1 MRRPRIHELIRL
13 PEKQAVKQYLDGD
26 NFNVLKQ
33 MLLAWG
39 TVFSI
44 GTVVLLSEGH
54 YVQAGIWGVA
64 MLATLAVY
72 AARGTH
78 FLQDN
83 LRPIL
88 GIYLV
93 VLLLVFARTLEEAGA
108 VYSFA
113 GFLFPSLLLAFRL
126 RWYEYVALLSIF
138 YATTSWVVVTSELA
152 PQTATRVGM
161 LIAALAWACAVFGL
175 SQRFTRRRVERFVRD
190 WRSELLREK
199 EQSRMR
205 DELNSAREMQLSM
218 LPRHDPD
225 MDWLDFS
232 GVSLPA
238 SEVGGDYF
246 EHFKVN
252 DSVLA
257 VVIGDVAGH
266 GMASGLVLSGVRS
279 GLYLL
284 RENLTAPV
292 EVLERLNR
300 LVRETA
306 PRRMFVTLQIA
317 VLNAETRMLT
327 VANAGHPPLVRLDAS
342 TGKAEVLG
350 SSGLPLGTQLEPEFT
365 VVEKPMEPGDVLV
378 FHTDGVLEVSDLH
391 EESFGED
398 RLRREV
404 ARTGRRSSA
413 RQIRD
418 SILNEI
424 SRFKGDVSQAD
435 DLTLVVAR
443 FMP

>member
-1 MRRPRIHELIRL
+1 M
-13 PEKQAVKQYLDGD
+13 KQYLDGG

-39 TVFSI
+39 TVFII
-44 GTVVLLSEGH
+44 GVIVLLSENRFD
-54 YVQAGIWGVA
+54 QAGIWGGA
-64 MLATLAVY
+64 LLATLSIYV
-72 AARGTH
+72 ARRSH
-78 FLQDN
+78 FLHDN

-93 VLLLVFARTLEEAGA
+93 LVLLVFARTLEEPGA
-108 VYSFA
+108 VYAFA
-113 GFLFPSLLLAFRL
+113 GFLFPSLLLVFRL
-126 RWYEYVALLSIF
+126 RWYEYLALLSIF
-138 YATTSWVVVTSELA
+138 LATTIWVVITSDLA
-152 PQTATRVGM
+152 PQAGSRIGM
-161 LIAALAWACAVFGL
+161 LIGALAWSSAVFGM
-175 SQRFTRRRVERFVRD
+175 SQRFTRRRVERFIRD
-190 WRSELLREK
+190 WRAELLRAR

-218 LPRHDPD
+218 LPRHDPN
-225 MDWLDFS
+225 MEWLDFS

-246 EHFKVN
+246 EHFKVT

-284 RENLTAPV
+284 RENLISPV

-317 VLNAETRMLT
+317 VLNAKTRRLT

-342 TGKAEVLG
+342 TGKAGLLG
-350 SSGLPLGTQLEPEFT
+350 SSGLPLGTQLEPEFA
-365 VVEKPMEPGDVLV
+365 VVEQSMEPGDVLV
-378 FHTDGVLEVSDLH
+378 FHTDGVLEVRDFH
-391 EESFGED
+391 EEGFGED

-404 ARTGRRSSA
+404 ERTGRRNSA

-418 SILNEI
+418 SILNEV
-424 SRFKGDVSQAD
+424 SRFKGDVSQSD

-443 FMP
+443 FTP

>member
-1 MRRPRIHELIRL
+1 M
-13 PEKQAVKQYLDGD
+13 KQYLDGG

-39 TVFSI
+39 TVFVI
-44 GTVVLLSEGH
+44 GAIVLLSENRFD
-54 YVQAGIWGVA
+54 QAGVWGIA
-64 MLATLAVY
+64 LLATLGIYV
-72 AARGTH
+72 ARRTH
-78 FLQDN
+78 FLHDN

-93 VLLLVFARTLEEAGA
+93 FVLLVFARTLEEPGA
-108 VYSFA
+108 VFAFA
-113 GFLFPSLLLAFRL
+113 GFLFPSLLLVFRL
-126 RWYEYVALLSIF
+126 RWYEYLALLSIF
-138 YATTSWVVVTSELA
+138 LATTIWVVIATDLA
-152 PQTATRVGM
+152 PQTGSRIGM
-161 LIAALAWACAVFGL
+161 LIGALAWSSAVFGM

-190 WRSELLREK
+190 WRTELLRER

-218 LPRHDPD
+218 LPRHDPE
-225 MDWLDFS
+225 MEWLDFS

-246 EHFKVN
+246 EHFKIT

-284 RENLTAPV
+284 RENLTSPV

-317 VLNAETRMLT
+317 VLNAATRRIM
-327 VANAGHPPLVRLDAS
+327 VANAGHPPLVCLEAS
-342 TGKAEVLG
+342 TGKGSLLG
-350 SSGLPLGTQLEPEFT
+350 SSGLPLGTQLEPEFS
-365 VVEKPMEPGDVLV
+365 VVEKSMEPGDVLV
-378 FHTDGVLEVSDLH
+378 FHTDGILEVSDLH

-404 ARTGRRSSA
+404 ERTGRRRSA
-413 RQIRD
+413 REIRD
-418 SILNEI
+418 SILNQV
-424 SRFKGDVSQAD
+424 SRFKGDVSQSD

-443 FMP
+443 FTP

>member
-1 MRRPRIHELIRL
+1 VRRATIHEFIRL
-13 PEKQAVKQYLDGD
+13 PERQAVKQYLDGG
-26 NFNVLKQ
+26 NLNVLKQ

-39 TVFSI
+39 TVFTI
-44 GTVVLLSEGH
+44 GLIIRFSESRFD
-54 YVQAGIWGVA
+54 QAGIWGVA
-64 MLATLAVY
+64 ILASLGIYV
-72 AARGTH
+72 ARGTH

-93 VLLLVFARTLEEAGA
+93 FLLLVFTRTFEEPGA
-108 VYSFA
+108 VYAFS
-113 GFLFPSLLLAFRL
+113 GFLFPSLLVVFRL
-126 RWYEYVALLSIF
+126 RWFEYLAVLSAF
-138 YATTSWVVVTSELA
+138 LATTTWVVMTTEVA
-152 PQTATRVGM
+152 PETGQRIGM
-161 LIAALAWACAVFGL
+161 LIAALAWSCAIFGL
-175 SQRFTRRRVERFVRD
+175 SQRLTRRRSERFVGEWRAESVRD
-190 WRSELLREK
+190 R

-218 LPRHDPD
+218 LPRHDPEI
-225 MDWLDFS
+225 DWLDFS

-238 SEVGGDYF
+238 TEVGGDYF
-246 EHFKVN
+246 EHFKVS
-252 DSVLA
+252 DSILA

-284 RENLTAPV
+284 RENLTEPV

-306 PRRMFVTLQIA
+306 PRRMFATLQIA
-317 VLNAETRMLT
+317 VLNAETRRLT

-342 TGKAEVLG
+342 TGRTGVVG
-350 SSGLPLGTQLEPEFT
+350 TSGLPLGTQLEPDFA
-365 VVEKPMEPGDVLV
+365 VVEKPLESGDVLV
-378 FHTDGVLEVSDLH
+378 FYTDGIPEVSDFH
-391 EESFGED
+391 EECFGEE
-398 RLRREV
+398 RLVREV
-404 ARTGRRSSA
+404 ERAGRRKSA

-418 SILNEI
+418 SILNEV
-424 SRFKGDVSQAD
+424 SRFKGDVRQSD

-443 FMP
+443 FVP

>member
-1 MRRPRIHELIRL
+1 
-13 PEKQAVKQYLDGD
+13 VKQYLDGG

-39 TVFSI
+39 TVFII
-44 GTVVLLSEGH
+44 GVIVLLSENRFD
-54 YVQAGIWGVA
+54 QAGVWGIA
-64 MLATLAVY
+64 LLATLGIYV
-72 AARGTH
+72 ARRTH
-78 FLQDN
+78 FLHDN

-93 VLLLVFARTLEEAGA
+93 FVLLVFARTLEEPGA
-108 VYSFA
+108 VYAFA
-113 GFLFPSLLLAFRL
+113 GFLFPSLLLVFRL
-126 RWYEYVALLSIF
+126 RWYEYLALLSIF
-138 YATTSWVVVTSELA
+138 LATTIWVVMTTDLA
-152 PQTATRVGM
+152 PQTGSRIGM
-161 LIAALAWACAVFGL
+161 LIGALAWSSAVFGM

-190 WRSELLREK
+190 WRTELLRER

-218 LPRHDPD
+218 LPRHDPE
-225 MDWLDFS
+225 MEWLDFS

-246 EHFKVN
+246 EHFKIT

-284 RENLTAPV
+284 RENLTSPV

-317 VLNAETRMLT
+317 VLNAATHKVV
-327 VANAGHPPLVRLDAS
+327 VANAGHPPLVRLEAS
-342 TGKAEVLG
+342 TGKGSLLG
-350 SSGLPLGTQLEPEFT
+350 SSGLPLGTQLEPEFS
-365 VVEKPMEPGDVLV
+365 VVEKSMEPGDVLV
-378 FHTDGVLEVSDLH
+378 FHTDGILEVSDLH

-404 ARTGRRSSA
+404 ERTGRRRSA
-413 RQIRD
+413 REIRD
-418 SILNEI
+418 SILNEV
-424 SRFKGDVSQAD
+424 SRFKGDVSQSD

-443 FMP
+443 FTP

>member
-1 MRRPRIHELIRL
+1 
-13 PEKQAVKQYLDGD
+13 
-26 NFNVLKQ
+26 
-33 MLLAWG
+33 
-39 TVFSI
+39 
-44 GTVVLLSEGH
+44 
-54 YVQAGIWGVA
+54 
-64 MLATLAVY
+64 
-72 AARGTH
+72 
-78 FLQDN
+78 
-83 LRPIL
+83 
-88 GIYLV
+88 
-93 VLLLVFARTLEEAGA
+93 
-108 VYSFA
+108 
-113 GFLFPSLLLAFRL
+113 
-126 RWYEYVALLSIF
+126 
-138 YATTSWVVVTSELA
+138 
-152 PQTATRVGM
+152 
-161 LIAALAWACAVFGL
+161 
-175 SQRFTRRRVERFVRD
+175 
-190 WRSELLREK
+190 
-199 EQSRMR
+199 MR

-246 EHFKVN
+246 EHFRVS

-284 RENLTAPV
+284 RENLTSPV

-306 PRRMFVTLQIA
+306 PRRMVVTVQIA
-317 VLNAETRMLT
+317 VLNAETRLLT
-327 VANAGHPPLVRLDAS
+327 VANAGHPPLVRLDS
-342 TGKAEVLG
+342 TTGKAEVLG

-365 VVEKPMEPGDVLV
+365 LVEKPLEPGDVLA

-424 SRFKGDVSQAD
+424 SRFKGDVRQAD

>member
-1 MRRPRIHELIRL
+1 M
-13 PEKQAVKQYLDGD
+13 KQYLDGD

-39 TVFSI
+39 TVFAI
-44 GTVVLLSEGH
+44 GTIVLLSESH
-54 YVQAGIWGVA
+54 FDQAWIWGLVL
-64 MLATLAVY
+64 LATLGIYV
-72 AARGTH
+72 ARRTH
-78 FLQDN
+78 FLHDN

-93 VLLLVFARTLEEAGA
+93 CLLLVFARTLEEPGA
-108 VYSFA
+108 VYAFA

-126 RWYEYVALLSIF
+126 RWYEYLALLSIF
-138 YATTSWVVVTSELA
+138 LATTAWVVLTTDLA
-152 PQTATRVGM
+152 PQTSTRIGM
-161 LIAALAWACAVFGL
+161 LIGVVAWACVIFGL
-175 SQRFTRRRVERFVRD
+175 TQRFTRRRVERFVKD
-190 WRSELLREK
+190 WRVELLRER

-218 LPRHDPD
+218 LPRHDPE
-225 MDWLDFS
+225 MAWLDFS

-246 EHFKVN
+246 EHFKIT

-284 RENLTAPV
+284 RENLTSPV

-306 PRRMFVTLQIA
+306 PSRMFVTLQIA
-317 VLNAETRMLT
+317 VLNAESRRLT
-327 VANAGHPPLVRLDAS
+327 VANAGHPPLVRLDSS
-342 TGKAEVLG
+342 TGKAGLLG
-350 SSGLPLGTQLEPEFT
+350 TSGLPLGTQLEPEFT
-365 VVEKPMEPGDVLV
+365 IAEKPLEPGDVLA

-391 EESFGED
+391 EECFGEA

-404 ARTGRRSSA
+404 ERTGRRSSA

-443 FMP
+443 FKP

>member
-1 MRRPRIHELIRL
+1 VRRPSIHELIRL
-13 PEKQAVKQYLDGD
+13 PEKQAVKQYLDGG

-39 TVFSI
+39 TVLTI
-44 GTVVLLSEGH
+44 GAIVLLSENH
-54 YVQAGIWGVA
+54 FDQAWIWSA
-64 MLATLAVY
+64 ALLATLAIYV
-72 AARGTH
+72 ARGTH

-93 VLLLVFARTLEEAGA
+93 CLLLVFARTLDEPGA
-108 VYSFA
+108 VFAFA
-113 GFLFPSLLLAFRL
+113 GFLFPGLLLAFRL
-126 RWYEYVALLSIF
+126 RWYEYLALLSIF
-138 YATTSWVVVTSELA
+138 LATTAWVVVTTDLA
-152 PQTATRVGM
+152 PQAGSRIGM
-161 LIAALAWACAVFGL
+161 LIAAVAWSCAIFGL

-190 WRSELLREK
+190 WRAESLRER

-218 LPRHDPD
+218 LPRHDPE

-246 EHFKVN
+246 EHFKVT

-284 RENLTAPV
+284 RENLTSPV

-317 VLNAETRMLT
+317 VLNAETRRLT
-327 VANAGHPPLVRLDAS
+327 VANAGHPPLVRLDSS
-342 TGKAEVLG
+342 TGKTGVLG
-350 SSGLPLGTQLEPEFT
+350 TSGLPLGTQLKPEFT
-365 VVEKPMEPGDVLV
+365 VVERPLESGDVLV
-378 FHTDGVLEVSDLH
+378 FHTDGVLEVGDRH
-391 EESFGED
+391 EETFGEA
-398 RLRREV
+398 RLLREV
-404 ARTGRRSSA
+404 ERTGRRSSA

-418 SILNEI
+418 SILNEV
-424 SRFKGDVSQAD
+424 SRFKGDVSQSD

-443 FMP
+443 FIP

>member
-1 MRRPRIHELIRL
+1 M
-13 PEKQAVKQYLDGD
+13 KQYLDGG

-39 TVFSI
+39 TVFII
-44 GTVVLLSEGH
+44 GAIVLLSENRFD
-54 YVQAGIWGVA
+54 QAGVWGVA
-64 MLATLAVY
+64 LLATLGIYV
-72 AARGTH
+72 ARRTH
-78 FLQDN
+78 FLHDN

-93 VLLLVFARTLEEAGA
+93 FVLLVFARTLEEPGA
-108 VYSFA
+108 VYAFA
-113 GFLFPSLLLAFRL
+113 GFLFPSLLLVFRL
-126 RWYEYVALLSIF
+126 RWYEYFALLSIF
-138 YATTSWVVVTSELA
+138 LATTIWVVITTDLA
-152 PQTATRVGM
+152 PQTGSRIGM
-161 LIAALAWACAVFGL
+161 LIGALAWSSAVFGL
-175 SQRFTRRRVERFVRD
+175 SQRFTRRRVERFVGD
-190 WRSELLREK
+190 WRAELLRER

-218 LPRHDPD
+218 LPRHDPE
-225 MDWLDFS
+225 MEWLDFS

-246 EHFKVN
+246 EHFKIT

-284 RENLTAPV
+284 RENLTSPV

-317 VLNAETRMLT
+317 VLNAATRRIM
-327 VANAGHPPLVRLDAS
+327 VANAGHPPLVRLEAS
-342 TGKAEVLG
+342 TGKESLLG
-350 SSGLPLGTQLEPEFT
+350 SSGLPLGTQLEPEFS
-365 VVEKPMEPGDVLV
+365 VVEKSMEAGDVLV
-378 FHTDGVLEVSDLH
+378 FHTDGILEVSDLH

-404 ARTGRRSSA
+404 ERTGRRKSA

-418 SILNEI
+418 SILNEV
-424 SRFKGDVSQAD
+424 SRFKGDVSQSD
-435 DLTLVVAR
+435 DLTLVVVR
-443 FMP
+443 FTP

>member
-1 MRRPRIHELIRL
+1 M
-13 PEKQAVKQYLDGD
+13 KQYLDGG

-39 TVFSI
+39 TVFII
-44 GTVVLLSEGH
+44 GAIVFLSENRFD
-54 YVQAGIWGVA
+54 QAGVWGIA
-64 MLATLAVY
+64 LLATLGIYV
-72 AARGTH
+72 ARRTH
-78 FLQDN
+78 FLHDN

-93 VLLLVFARTLEEAGA
+93 FVLLVFARTLEEPGA
-108 VYSFA
+108 VYAFA
-113 GFLFPSLLLAFRL
+113 GFLFPSLLLVFRL
-126 RWYEYVALLSIF
+126 RWYEYLALLSIF
-138 YATTSWVVVTSELA
+138 LATTIWVVITTDLA
-152 PQTATRVGM
+152 PQTGSRIGM
-161 LIAALAWACAVFGL
+161 LIGALAWSSAVFGM
-175 SQRFTRRRVERFVRD
+175 SQRFTRRRVERFVRE
-190 WRSELLREK
+190 WRTELLRER

-218 LPRHDPD
+218 LPRHDPE
-225 MDWLDFS
+225 MEWLDFS

-246 EHFKVN
+246 EHFKIT

-284 RENLTAPV
+284 RENLTSPV

-317 VLNAETRMLT
+317 VLDAATRRIM
-327 VANAGHPPLVRLDAS
+327 VANAGHPPLVRLEAS
-342 TGKAEVLG
+342 TGKVSLLG
-350 SSGLPLGTQLEPEFT
+350 SSGLPLGTQLEPEFS
-365 VVEKPMEPGDVLV
+365 VVEESMEPGDVLV
-378 FHTDGVLEVSDLH
+378 FHTDGILEVSDLH

-404 ARTGRRSSA
+404 ERAGRRRSA

-418 SILNEI
+418 SILNEV
-424 SRFKGDVSQAD
+424 SRFKGDVSQSD

-443 FMP
+443 FTP